1 MKQKKYRNAIIAFIA
16 LGVINVA
23 VAADYSSIST
33 EELMDM
39 RSQSRDMSTD
49 ESDSYR
55 REMRSRVQSMSDDE
69 RSSFQQSRGQ
79 GSGGGSGSQNRYG
92 QGSGGG
98 GGGSYGSGYGSRQ
111 GGGGKYRQ

>member
-1 MKQKKYRNAIIAFIA
+1 MKQKKYRNTIIALIG

-23 VAADYSSIST
+23 VAADYSSMST

-39 RSQSRDMSTD
+39 RSQSRDMSTED
-49 ESDSYR
+49 RDSYR
-55 REMRSRVQSMSDDE
+55 SEMRSRVQSMSDDE

-98 GGGSYGSGYGSRQ
+98 GGSYGSGYGSRQ

>member
-1 MKQKKYRNAIIAFIA
+1 MKQKKYRNTIIAFIG

-23 VAADYSSIST
+23 VAGDYSSMST

-39 RSQSRDMSTD
+39 RSQSRDMSTED
-49 ESDSYR
+49 RDSYR
-55 REMRSRVQSMSDDE
+55 TEMRSRAQSMSDDE

-79 GSGGGSGSQNRYG
+79 GSGGGSGSMNRYG
-92 QGSGGG
+92 QGSGG

-111 GGGGKYRQ
+111 GGGGRH